1 MLKHS
6 IPASKASPLLIL
18 CGIIACSAQLPSSK
32 PLGGIPYD
40 EALAPVE
47 PVAKKKSE
55 STALASPVVAPNEE
69 KAAEEVAEEAVETV
83 AVTAVKAPE
92 TSAVTVGVPAYV
104 FKPLPPGWV
113 MTEQSQL
120 LIAMKMTPPGSGGH
134 KMEISIA
141 QSTTSS
147 LEVKSSKEGLP
158 TEFEV
163 SHSNCKAE
171 VTGMGESKTEP
182 VETDG
187 KRYSVVVKNGVPEV
201 RASNGSKPPEVEER
215 VIAGEA
221 TGFIA
226 LAGAAAHLN
235 GTPIKKGQQVSI
247 DGEML
252 KKLLHVQQA
261 LKMRHSEAIIEEIAP
276 HADVAAVRAKV
287 KLGFEM
293 GDAAGGA
300 MLVELEGDVWLDVTR
315 LRLLDV
321 SLKGSGKPDPKSTAS
336 AETIGV
342 EASFKVS
349 GHYTYREP

>member
-6 IPASKASPLLIL
+6 IPAASQVSPLMIL
-18 CGIIACSAQLPSSK
+18 CGVIACSSQLPSSK

-47 PVAKKKSE
+47 PATKKKAE
-55 STALASPVVAPNEE
+55 SAALAPPVVAP
-69 KAAEEVAEEAVETV
+69 KQQKLAEEAAETV
-83 AVTAVKAPE
+83 SVTSTKAPE
-92 TSAVTVGVPAYV
+92 TPPVTVGVPAYV
-104 FKPLPPGWV
+104 FKPLLPGWV
-113 MTEQSQL
+113 MTEQSQIL
-120 LIAMKMTPPGSGGH
+120 NTVKMTLPGSGGH

-141 QSTTSS
+141 QSITSS
-147 LEVKSSKEGLP
+147 LEVKASKEGLP
-158 TEFEV
+158 TEFEL

-171 VTGMGESKTEP
+171 ATSMGISKTKP

-187 KRYSVVVKNGVPEV
+187 KHYSVLVKNGVPEV

-215 VIAGEA
+215 AIAGEA
-221 TGFIA
+221 AGFIA

-235 GTPIKKGQQVSI
+235 GTPIKNGQRVNV

-252 KKLLHVQQA
+252 KKLLHVHQA
-261 LKMRHSEAIIEEIAP
+261 LKMKHSEAIIEELAP

-293 GDAAGGA
+293 GGAAGA

-321 SLKGSGKPDPKSTAS
+321 SLKGSGKPIPKSTAS
-336 AETIGV
+336 AEAMDV
-342 EASFKVS
+342 DASLEVS
-349 GHYTYREP
+349 GHYTYRER